1 MERRDFLKFSA
12 LGAAGGLWPGIHP
25 GATDALKAMA
35 TATLLPDVTESATDE
50 AFWRRIRALY
60 TPPTDYLDFD
70 HANTSPTST
79 PVFDAFAERSRWVSH
94 APAERVFGTI
104 WGDEDAGAYPALAT
118 LLGTQLERVAFMG
131 NSTTALNT
139 ILHGFPLERGDE
151 ILVTNHEY
159 PDMVETILQRSRR
172 EGISMRIVPVPGP
185 HESRLTLVDRVA
197 AAISP
202 RTKLLLISHVSA
214 WSGEILPVAEV
225 TAVARDRGVAVL
237 VDAAQSVG
245 MLDVSFDAIGCD
257 FLSTSL
263 HKWLGAPLAA
273 GALVMRA
280 EHVERVWPL
289 HPPSWDTTQ
298 YPMTRFQWAG
308 TISSAAP
315 AAIVEAIDFQRVLG
329 ADRKRARTRYLGDY
343 WQSRLSAVPKIQLL
357 TPSDPSRSFGVA
369 SFMVDGIPSDEL
381 AKHLR
386 QRKGLLVNSKA
397 GRHSPFANAV
407 RVSPGPYTTPG
418 ELDRLVAAVVEVA
431 RSGIPDSE

>member
-1 MERRDFLKFSA
+1 MERRDFIKLSA
-12 LGAAGGLWPGIHP
+12 LGAAGGLWPRIQP
-25 GATDALKAMA
+25 GSTGALEAAAIATP
-35 TATLLPDVTESATDE
+35 LPGVTESATDE

-60 TPPTDYLDFD
+60 APPTDYLDFD
-70 HANTSPTST
+70 HANTSPTPT
-79 PVFDAFAERSRWVSH
+79 RVFDAFAERSRWLSQ
-94 APAERVFGTI
+94 APAERSGKVG
-104 WGDEDAGAYPALAT
+104 GDMETGAYPELAT
-118 LLGTQLERVAFMG
+118 LLGTQLERLAFMG
-131 NSTTALNT
+131 NSTTGLNT

-172 EGISMRIVPVPGP
+172 EGISMRIVPVPSP
-185 HESRLTLVDRVA
+185 QENRLALVDRVV
-197 AAISP
+197 AAITP

-225 TAVARDRGVAVL
+225 TAAARDRGVAVL

-257 FLSTSL
+257 FLATSL

-280 EHVERVWPL
+280 EHVDRVWPL
-289 HPPSWDTTQ
+289 HPPSWDTTE
-298 YPMTRFQWAG
+298 YPMTRFTWTG
-308 TISSAAP
+308 TINVAAP
-315 AAIVEAIDFQRVLG
+315 AGVADAIAFQRILG

-343 WQSRLSAVPKIQLL
+343 WQSRLAEVPNVRML
-357 TPSDPSRSFGVA
+357 TPRDPARSFGVA
-369 SFMVDGIPSDEL
+369 SFMLEGVPSDSL
-381 AKHLR
+381 VKHLR
-386 QRKGLLVNSKA
+386 QRKGLLVQSKA

-418 ELDRLVAAVVEVA
+418 ELDRLVAAVYEVA
-431 RSGIPDSE
+431 RSGLPGAE